1 MIKDENLF
9 TINEI
14 FLNSGKY
21 CFNKCFNMKWDKM
34 EEFKKCQIQCNTF
47 QNKKFEYIENYL
59 YQINNR
65 IEGDLAQKIV
75 KQEIKQNHVDKYILP
90 EHFYRSSELESTEEI
105 KQSVGSIFGR
115 NR

>member
-14 FLNSGKY
+14 FMNSGKY
-21 CFNKCFNMKWDKM
+21 CFNKCFDKKGDKM
-34 EEFKKCQIQCNTF
+34 EEFKKCMVQCNNF
-47 QNKKFEYIENYL
+47 QNKKFEYIESYL

-65 IEGDLAQKIV
+65 IEGDLAHNILKP
-75 KQEIKQNHVDKYILP
+75 EIKQNNEDKYILP
-90 EHFYRSSELESTEEI
+90 EHFYRSSELESTQDSA
-105 KQSVGSIFGR
+105 QSVGSLFGR